1 MALIKN
7 PIRLVCCLL
16 LSLTSLTIAATNLDR
31 VVVIVNEDVILQSEL
46 DKAERLARL
55 QNNPLN
61 RTELLE
67 AMVLERVQLD
77 LAKRLNIYVSKEEE
91 EEYIQTLLA
100 QNSMTSE
107 QYEQELLARGISYA
121 EWRQEIYNSLLLSR
135 LQQQQLRTYIRINED
150 EVDDFL
156 LDNLPR
162 LFASTRYDLVHILIP
177 TEEASQTE
185 VEALVAQL
193 GDISSRA
200 KINNEIALL
209 PFVGLQTNDLT
220 YSGVGE
226 LPELF
231 IREVPLMG
239 TGDAR
244 YFRSGTSWHIVKAMA
259 VSYPT
264 TQYRTEYRL
273 ASISLLRNVLYT
285 EAQLKVRVDSVYN
298 LLLNGRDFRELAQT
312 YSDSNSLLTNY
323 GLDWVGLDVLPPKV
337 SAQVVG
343 LEVGKFSSPFLL
355 ENGWYIILVE
365 DERERDITIDL
376 LREQAYRVLAN
387 RKLTQSLPFWLN
399 DILSQAYV
407 NYLPLD

>member
-1 MALIKN
+1 MVLMKN
-7 PIRLVCCLL
+7 PIRLICCLL
-16 LSLTSLTIAATNLDR
+16 LSLTSLTIAATDLDR

-46 DKAERLARL
+46 NRAERLARL

-77 LAKRLNIYVSKEEE
+77 LAKRLNIYVSPEEE
-91 EEYIQTLLA
+91 EEYIQAVLA
-100 QNSMTSE
+100 QNSMTPE
-107 QYEQELLARGISYA
+107 EYEQELLARDISYA

-162 LFASTRYDLVHILIP
+162 LLLSTHYDLVHILVP
-177 TEEASQTE
+177 TEEASQPE
-185 VEALVAQL
+185 IEALVAQL
-193 GDISSRA
+193 SN
-200 KINNEIALL
+200 INNRTRIKSEIASLS
-209 PFVGLQTNDLT
+209 FVNIRTNDLA
-220 YSGVGE
+220 YEGMGE

-231 IREVPLMG
+231 IREVALME
-239 TGDAR
+239 TGDVR

-259 VSYPT
+259 ISYPT

-273 ASISLLRNVLYT
+273 ASIPLLRNVLYT
-285 EAQLKVRVDSVYN
+285 EAQLKVRVDSVYD
-298 LLLNGRDFRELAQT
+298 LLLDGRDFRELAQT
-312 YSDSNSLLTNY
+312 YSDTNNLLTNY
-323 GLDWVGLDVLPPKV
+323 GLDWVSLDVLPPQV
-337 SAQVVG
+337 RAQVVELG
-343 LEVGKFSSPFLL
+343 VGKFSAPFLL

-365 DERERDITIDL
+365 DKRERDITIDL
-376 LREQAYRVLAN
+376 LREQAYRALAN